1 MIVAEKLRALCQQLP
16 EYRHRGRRSAR
27 ARDFYDIHRVVT
39 VAGIDLL
46 NSENLELVRRIFAVK
61 EVPLEFLGRIQEY
74 REFHRPDWQAV
85 IDSTTGSLEEFD
97 YYFDFVIG
105 QAQRLHALGVESAPF
120 GVVIGFTNIVG
131 QVEVEFQPRLL
142 QSFVLFR
149 RVACLLHVEPDCLM
163 VRV

>member
-1 MIVAEKLRALCQQLP
+1 MIGPAQERTFKVDFSKFEYTANKAEREFYDYKICVYTPEMIVAEKLRALCQQLP

-85 IDSTTGSLEEFD
+85 IDSTTGSLEEFN

-105 QAQRLHALGVESAPF
+105 QAQRLHTLGVE
-120 GVVIGFTNIVG
+120 
-131 QVEVEFQPRLL
+131 
-142 QSFVLFR
+142 
-149 RVACLLHVEPDCLM
+149 
-163 VRV
+163 